1 MYIYYKSGLNM
12 AKFNLKENIELQR
25 KLLGEAP
32 LLKSKTLEYPNWKPK
47 KPWSGQFAKFESK
60 IKTIAKPFPA
70 AYGDE
75 AFYEI
80 RLDNDYMYVYPNGK
94 AYSTNFSKEFNYG
107 ADPKYPN
114 AIIVLFNQDDNSVAG
129 YITASGGVA
138 KYNIVEPE
146 KTEEDLTKSENPFL
160 DGLQFVL
167 GFVGFVPGIGDI
179 VDIIN
184 AAISFARGNKL
195 DGFLNLIGAIPFI
208 GSGISAT
215 FKTLKSG
222 KFLGRIVEAFFKTFP
237 GFGRT
242 GSNIVQGVTQQHMD
256 EVWELIKNSG
266 KFTPADMNKLAT
278 GLGDAANLIRSSAK
292 KADFL
297 LPDQAMR
304 SLDDLALWLERNGLN
319 GAEWLAKNSKVSTDG
334 VSTLLQARKLD
345 KVADVTKVTSWLRKI
360 PGYKFLVNKF
370 TMKLNPAEI
379 AKLRSAMNVKFL
391 QSIQSPG
398 HIVALAKADTKIL
411 ANLESEMFTVANSVF
426 ANLRRTNPTQYAQA
440 LRDLRSAQRLGGGS
454 AAELQ
459 SLLTWTQKYSPAQF
473 NRLRTNVAR
482 EAMDPARPNLFYNN
496 FMNGEW
502 TALQTYGTSPAYW
515 AKADSYMPNLDL
527 MNRRFLD
534 FVPILNNELQD
545 VGEDVKAEL
554 GIQSPDD
561 INGLFWPL
569 LKSAVDGAEYIG
581 VPGVEWTRDKAKN
594 IGKDIAALAGIH
606 PVTSGLVS
614 DNPEEKMS
622 YDPSTDFVIHPD
634 DSPVIKK
641 KVKDKE
647 KRITQTRSWF

>member
-1 MYIYYKSGLNM
+1 M

-32 LLKSKTLEYPNWKPK
+32 LLKSATLEYPNWKPK
-47 KPWSGQFAKFESK
+47 KPWTGPFAKFESK
-60 IKTIAKPFPA
+60 IKTIAKPFPKGWTEDA
-70 AYGDE
+70 N
-75 AFYEI
+75 YEI

-94 AYSTNFSKEFNYG
+94 AFSTNTSKEFNYG
-107 ADPKYPN
+107 ADPNYPN

-129 YITASGGVA
+129 YITSSGGVA

-146 KTEEDLTKSENPFL
+146 KTEEDLTKSENPLL
-160 DGLQFVL
+160 DKIQFIL
-167 GFVGFVPGIGDI
+167 GFVGVVPGIGDI
-179 VDIIN
+179 VDILN
-184 AAISFARGNKL
+184 AMISFARGNKL

-222 KFLGRIVEAFFKTFP
+222 KFLAPIIEAFFKTFP
-237 GFGRT
+237 GFSRT

-304 SLDDLALWLERNGLN
+304 SLDSLALWLERNGLN
-319 GAEWLAKNSKVSTDG
+319 GAEWLAKNSKVSTNG

-345 KVADVTKVTSWLRKI
+345 KVSDVAKATSWLRKI

-379 AKLRSAMNVKFL
+379 AKLRGAMNVKFL
-391 QSIQSPG
+391 QSIQAPG
-398 HIVALAKADTKIL
+398 HIVALAKADTKL
-411 ANLESEMFTVANSVF
+411 LKNLESEIFDTSNRF
-426 ANLRRTNPTQYAQA
+426 LANLRRTNPTQYTQA
-440 LRDLRSAQRLGGGS
+440 ISELRAAQRLGAGS
-454 AAELQ
+454 TAELQ
-459 SLLTWTQKYSPAQF
+459 NVLAWTRKYSPDGF
-473 NRLRTNVAR
+473 NRIRTNIAR

-502 TALQTYGTSPAYW
+502 TALQTYGTNPAYW

-561 INGLFWPL
+561 VNGLFWPL

-581 VPGVEWTRDKAKN
+581 IPGVEWTREKAKT

-614 DNPEEKMS
+614 DNPEERMS
-622 YDPSTDFVIHPD
+622 YDPSKQFVIQPD